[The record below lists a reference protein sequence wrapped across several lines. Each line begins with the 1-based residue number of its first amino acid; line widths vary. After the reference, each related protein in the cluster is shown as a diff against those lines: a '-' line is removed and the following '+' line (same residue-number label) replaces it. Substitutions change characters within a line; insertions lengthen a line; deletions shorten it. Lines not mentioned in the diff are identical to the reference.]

1 MPSWEISDI
10 NWIPI
15 NGKQT
20 KCSGKRYGVLAAKVS
35 YYAKSIK
42 DQNGVL
48 LGNAKDILGRWR
60 EYFKDLL
67 NPVTIA
73 PPNTHEVHL
82 GEENTINAT
91 EVFLAVTH

>member
-1 MPSWEISDI
+1 MASKHNALS
-10 NWIPI
+10 NYTASSR
-15 NGKQT
+15 Q
-20 KCSGKRYGVLAAKVS
+20 KVS

-60 EYFKDLL
+60 EYFKALL

-91 EVFLAVTH
+91 EVLLAVKH

>member
-1 MPSWEISDI
+1 MAS
-10 NWIPI
+10 
-15 NGKQT
+15 KQ
-20 KCSGKRYGVLAAKVS
+20 SVLANYTASSRQKVS
-35 YYAKSIK
+35 CYAKSIK

-60 EYFKDLL
+60 EYFKDLF

-73 PPNTHEVHL
+73 PPITHEVHL

-91 EVFLAVTH
+91 EVFFAVTH